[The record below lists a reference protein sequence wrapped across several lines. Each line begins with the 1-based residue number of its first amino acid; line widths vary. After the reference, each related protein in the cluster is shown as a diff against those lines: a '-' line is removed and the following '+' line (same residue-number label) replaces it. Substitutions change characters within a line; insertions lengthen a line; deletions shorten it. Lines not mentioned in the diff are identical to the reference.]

1 MTTTSSPIATI
12 EQFKAAL
19 LRVRDSK
26 QSFTDAQLKMLRAQ
40 CRAPDCTMTATQLAD
55 VGDFKG
61 YSGANLQYG
70 LFAAKVAHE
79 LGFTPELRRDG
90 TPMWWS
96 TLSYSVA
103 TSGNDETEQF
113 KFTMRPELVS
123 ALKEMRW
130 G

>member
-1 MTTTSSPIATI
+1 MTTNSISIATP

-26 QSFTDAQLKMLRAQ
+26 QSFTDAQLLMLRAQ
-40 CRAPDCTMTATQLAD
+40 CRAPDATMTATQLAEA
-55 VGDFKG
+55 GNFKS

-70 LFAAKVAHE
+70 LLAAKVAAA
-79 LGFTPELRRDG
+79 LSFNPDTRRDG

-96 TLSYSVA
+96 TLSYNDG
-103 TSGNDETEQF
+103 TSGSDDGDQF
-113 KFTMRPELVS
+113 RFTMRPELVS